1 MKTIYEGNGYWIT
14 LDEDETYYFEDDNE
28 TCPLKHKLND
38 PSYIKFDE
46 NKGWCYKNGKELPWA

>member
-1 MKTIYEGNGYWIT
+1 MKTIYEGNGYWIV
-14 LDEDETYYFEDDNE
+14 LDEDGTYYFEDDSE

-46 NKGWCYKNGKELPWA
+46 NKGWCYRNGRELPWA